1 MADTRYFPLS
11 MSIEHLS
18 YTLIKELTFPKKAKA
33 MFKTRIIMHF
43 NKAAAANLK
52 TLYNLESVNAEGKNE

>member
-1 MADTRYFPLS
+1 
-11 MSIEHLS
+11 
-18 YTLIKELTFPKKAKA
+18 

-52 TLYNLESVNAEGKNE
+52 TLYNLESVNAEGEKMRNAKESTFIRVLKSRRL

>member
-1 MADTRYFPLS
+1 
-11 MSIEHLS
+11 
-18 YTLIKELTFPKKAKA
+18 

-52 TLYNLESVNAEGKNE
+52 TLYNLESVNAEGRK